1 MHFVLVFDK
10 YMHVLE
16 YNMGVEKLKNAGS
29 VDNENI
35 VAIWSIYGNVDGNVD
50 GQE

>member
-1 MHFVLVFDK
+1 MYFVLVFDK

-16 YNMGVEKLKNAGS
+16 YNMGVEKLKNAGN

-35 VAIWSIYGNVDGNVD
+35 VAIWSIYGNVDG
-50 GQE
+50 QE